1 LDQRL
6 NRCGAAPALKVIEKK
21 IANLT
26 IDGERA
32 VRLIRTPLEGATSPA
47 YTVRV
52 LVAKG
57 NNVVEISSWG
67 ESKEDQQKYNDI
79 FDEILSTFRFLD

>member
-1 LDQRL
+1 
-6 NRCGAAPALKVIEKK
+6 V
-21 IANLT
+21 NLA

-47 YTVRV
+47 YIVRI

-67 ESKEDQQKYNDI
+67 KREENKQKYNDM
-79 FDEILSTFRFLD
+79 FNQILSTFRFLD